1 MADENDILDYYSS
14 VHHQRTLSS
23 GSTSSEYSVS
33 SFVEK
38 PRRKRSEGGSDRRR
52 IAIVDTGSPT
62 VALVAPPDAARE
74 TYSNHI
80 RSPSNREN
88 SVIGPHFLTPESR
101 SPSMKTPEVGA
112 EKPIHDP
119 VAGPVVDYL
128 SYQLGFHSTAGPLP
142 PPPRA
147 AGAAAA
153 KRDIEAVKQALQ
165 LPPNV
170 QAALHRREAAT
181 TPTTTGSTFITP
193 ATPAPA
199 PQVDGLPSSESPEPE
214 IHIDTASSS
223 ESSHENVPS
232 PPPKSLRHSLT
243 KSLKRMSAS
252 LPKTPP
258 KSPSPSNNS
267 RSSSLDIPLR
277 RSHSLSRTP
286 SPSIIT
292 TNLPPPPPPR
302 PRPRKRIKVDG
313 LRVPAMTC
321 YEVPKMKHANERC
334 VAYAQKINELYVYDS
349 GLLDW
354 LWQVGYAKA
363 PSSGLSPIPA
373 SPLQQLDPNPEPSYP
388 STFPSN
394 AQHPRQVSTSSA
406 NSDVTF
412 PRRPDASLATDLMVK
427 EKDKEN
433 LVLQDPSGAP
443 NVPYPTLPSYPQR
456 PNKGKGGLSLF
467 SSNSNGSGSAGGHT
481 PPGSTRSLQLPSTTP
496 TKTGFF
502 ASLGRKASI
511 NKRGGGSSDGHGDSV
526 KSPKLLVKSPP
537 HSSGEA
543 VVNGNTISSPIAA
556 VPIQMGTPGV
566 RGGPRALPGRYA
578 HGHGHSVAATP
589 TDKDKGIGMSMTDRE
604 KRILRSQTMM
614 VSPGSGWASDSPV
627 SMSSSGARGVT
638 SGPRGEPA
646 MKRRPSLY
654 DIPSVDHLPDSE
666 EDVLDLTVKSDSG
679 HTYSNTNYS
688 ALVRQKTKGPRSP
701 HTSLVPTGPKQVVY
715 QGHPPASASTSLN
728 ASSSS
733 TRLRNQNQITHQHQ
747 TPNAQQHH
755 QSLQLSLAR
764 PNSGVLSTRSSSSHS
779 SYSAYSSTYSSYSP
793 TKGTS
798 PQPSPGLGHGH
809 GHEQNLG
816 VAGGGGLISQSQ
828 STSSSTATATTSGTA
843 GTQKQIAYPQSQTQG
858 QGQSM
863 TMALAQRSLP
873 PSAPVSRP
881 ESQPQPQPQPQTQS
895 LTLAR
900 AKAGA
905 SSSSSNSSSA
915 LVPRSTSTSSYPAT
929 SSSSKAMTMAMALG
943 KPQHNSH
950 SSHNSNSNPESS
962 WHPEFARQ
970 VDKLHD
976 LLPHAERY
984 VLAGYLKRAGQDML
998 AIGQYLE
1005 DEKLGRVITRWE
1017 HFAIR
1022 SLSVSVFNS
1031 RWPQRQRN
1039 FDITH

>member
-1 MADENDILDYYSS
+1 
-14 VHHQRTLSS
+14 
-23 GSTSSEYSVS
+23 
-33 SFVEK
+33 
-38 PRRKRSEGGSDRRR
+38 
-52 IAIVDTGSPT
+52 
-62 VALVAPPDAARE
+62 
-74 TYSNHI
+74 
-80 RSPSNREN
+80 
-88 SVIGPHFLTPESR
+88 
-101 SPSMKTPEVGA
+101 
-112 EKPIHDP
+112 
-119 VAGPVVDYL
+119 
-128 SYQLGFHSTAGPLP
+128 
-142 PPPRA
+142 
-147 AGAAAA
+147 
-153 KRDIEAVKQALQ
+153 
-165 LPPNV
+165 
-170 QAALHRREAAT
+170 
-181 TPTTTGSTFITP
+181 
-193 ATPAPA
+193 
-199 PQVDGLPSSESPEPE
+199 
-214 IHIDTASSS
+214 
-223 ESSHENVPS
+223 
-232 PPPKSLRHSLT
+232 
-243 KSLKRMSAS
+243 
-252 LPKTPP
+252 
-258 KSPSPSNNS
+258 
-267 RSSSLDIPLR
+267 
-277 RSHSLSRTP
+277 
-286 SPSIIT
+286 
-292 TNLPPPPPPR
+292 
-302 PRPRKRIKVDG
+302 
-313 LRVPAMTC
+313 
-321 YEVPKMKHANERC
+321 
-334 VAYAQKINELYVYDS
+334 
-349 GLLDW
+349 
-354 LWQVGYAKA
+354 
-363 PSSGLSPIPA
+363 
-373 SPLQQLDPNPEPSYP
+373 
-388 STFPSN
+388 
-394 AQHPRQVSTSSA
+394 
-406 NSDVTF
+406 
-412 PRRPDASLATDLMVK
+412 
-427 EKDKEN
+427 
-433 LVLQDPSGAP
+433 LQDPSGAP
-443 NVPYPTLPSYPQR
+443 SVPYPTLPSYPQR
-456 PNKGKGGLSLF
+456 PNRGKGGLSLF

-481 PPGSTRSLQLPSTTP
+481 PPGSTRSLQLPGTTP

-511 NKRGGGSSDGHGDSV
+511 NKRGGGSSDGHGDPV

-543 VVNGNTISSPIAA
+543 LVNGNTISSPIAA
-556 VPIQMGTPGV
+556 VPIQVGTPSV

-589 TDKDKGIGMSMTDRE
+589 TDKDKGIGTSMTDRE

-638 SGPRGEPA
+638 NGPRGEPA
-646 MKRRPSLY
+646 MKRHPSLY

-666 EDVLDLTVKSDSG
+666 EDILDLTVKSDSG

-715 QGHPPASASTSLN
+715 QGHPPASASTSAN

-733 TRLRNQNQITHQHQ
+733 TRLQNQNQITHQHQ

-798 PQPSPGLGHGH
+798 PQPSPGLGH

-881 ESQPQPQPQPQTQS
+881 ESQPQPQPQTQS

-950 SSHNSNSNPESS
+950 SSHNSNSNSNPESS
-962 WHPEFARQ
+962 WHPEFTRQ

-1017 HFAIR
+1017 
-1022 SLSVSVFNS
+1022 
-1031 RWPQRQRN
+1031 
-1039 FDITH
+1039 